1 MNPEAEINVRIVR
14 PVEASF
20 AGPNRPWRSRAAA
33 VFLMAAMLLLGRAPA
48 VLAQQVAVREIHL
61 SNGMKVLLLPRHDEA
76 TVAAGWVA
84 HVGSA
89 NERPGITG
97 IAHLFEHMMFKGS
110 TTIGTRDL
118 AKDGEII
125 NEQERIRDL
134 MRAEESK
141 VRTAWRRGDI
151 DDPAKPDN
159 MTPRWRE
166 LAKLFNEQIAL
177 QRRILVKNELDKI
190 YTTAGSSGMNA
201 FTSQDMTGYFVTVP
215 ANKLELWMWMESDR
229 IFHPVFREFYAERDV
244 VYEERRMR
252 TESTPLGKF
261 AEAFEAMFWTSG
273 NYHWPVLGWPSDVSS
288 ISKAQAD
295 EFYSIYYAPQ
305 NLTAILVGDFDPAN
319 AAALAEKYLGRI
331 PAGAKAPPD
340 LVTTEIAQPG
350 EKRMIAEAET
360 NPQVDIWWHTVP
372 FGHKDSYPLDVLAE
386 ILSTRTGRL
395 FKGLV
400 LGSKTA
406 TDVSVSPDNR
416 KWAGLFEI
424 SGEAR
429 EGHTPEEVENGI
441 YAELEKLKAEEVPAL
456 ELQKVKNAFAAHEYR
471 KLSANYPILM
481 QLIEFEGEGDWA
493 AINTYGARVQAVT
506 AAAVKRVAGQYF
518 TKEGRAVGIYRRKT
532 GAAAEPAGQA
542 K

>member
-1 MNPEAEINVRIVR
+1 MKPEAEVYRTVKLSDTPAKALLKR
-14 PVEASF
+14 ARWTSSLVAGFLSVAAALGGLATVEA
-20 AGPNRPWRSRAAA
+20 
-33 VFLMAAMLLLGRAPA
+33 
-48 VLAQQVAVREIHL
+48 QEVAVREVHL

-76 TVAAGWVA
+76 TIAAGWVA
-84 HVGSA
+84 HVGSS

-97 IAHLFEHMMFKGS
+97 IAHLFEHMMFKGT
-110 TTIGTRDL
+110 TTIGTRDTQ
-118 AKDGEII
+118 KDQEII
-125 NEQERIRDL
+125 DEQERLRDL

-141 VRTAWRRGDI
+141 VRAAWRRGEI
-151 DDPAKPDN
+151 DDPAKPEN
-159 MTPRWRE
+159 KTPRWHE
-166 LAKLFNEQIAL
+166 LSKLFNEQITR
-177 QRRILVKNELDKI
+177 QRQILVKNELDKI
-190 YTTAGSSGMNA
+190 YTTAGASGMNA
-201 FTSQDMTGYFVTVP
+201 FTSQDMTGYFINIP

-261 AEAFEAMFWTSG
+261 AEAFEAEFWTSC

-305 NLTAILVGDFDPAN
+305 NLTGILVGDFDPDQAT
-319 AAALAEKYLGRI
+319 ALAEKYLGRI
-331 PAGAKAPPD
+331 PAGKKTPPD
-340 LVTTEIAQPG
+340 EVTTEVAQPG
-350 EKRMIAEAET
+350 EKRMLAEAET

-372 FGHKDSYPLDVLAE
+372 FGHRDSYPLDVLAE
-386 ILSTRTGRL
+386 LLSTRTGRL

-400 LGSKTA
+400 LGRKIA

-424 SGEAR
+424 SAEAR
-429 EGHTPEEVENGI
+429 DGHTPEEVESAI
-441 YAELEKLKAEEVPAL
+441 YDELDLIKKTEVPAH

-481 QLIEFEGEGDWA
+481 QLIEFEGEGDWT
-493 AINTYGARVQAVT
+493 AINTYGGRIQAVT
-506 AAAVKRVAGQYF
+506 ATDVQRVANQYF
-518 TKEGRAVGIYRRKT
+518 AKENRAVGIYRRKAA
-532 GAAAEPAGQA
+532 GAPDSGGPA